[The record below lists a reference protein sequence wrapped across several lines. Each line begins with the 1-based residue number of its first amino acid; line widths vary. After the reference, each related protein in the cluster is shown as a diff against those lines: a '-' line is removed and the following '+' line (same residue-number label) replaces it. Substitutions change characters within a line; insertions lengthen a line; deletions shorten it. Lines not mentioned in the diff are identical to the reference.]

1 MAEHHRTVTT
11 SSEISVGDIS
21 SLSGDDD
28 DLLPDEDS
36 LYRAIAAHPTGHGHH
51 YAPSSSA
58 AAISAAGSSHA
69 LHHPGHYHHAAHGG
83 GGAPPVPQPPS
94 GLYSV
99 PAAVNSAVSLRQA
112 LAADPALALAAAS
125 SFAGLRLGADTAPAQ
140 PVPATPP
147 THSEA
152 TTLGDVLSSSQGSSP
167 LVARAPRLIP
177 DSPTGKPRS
186 SGTDSLI
193 AFLNSN
199 PPEPTVHGSKKDK
212 GMRGLFKWKRD
223 KDRAGQGG
231 VRDTPG
237 KPRKPKMG
245 VPGQEPKFVL
255 LQVPYDQVASATSS
269 ASSASGTAEKV
280 GGVGTGV
287 AGPVPYGYASGN
299 GARNAAYLG
308 GNASAADMYTNASA
322 SSSSASTG
330 TGTDPQQQQQQPQSQ
345 PQQTQDAPPSGP
357 SPGPTDPAAAPPL
370 AGAPL
375 QRSNSRTSTMS
386 RHQRRLASLMEQSAA
401 LESTMALRNG
411 TDPAAPTATAPP
423 VRPPRTSLE
432 TLDDPVSVFL
442 GGAGGENGD
451 FPPGAAIG
459 RPHPPSSS
467 TLVSSAARLSAG
479 TAPPSWAAH
488 RLSAMSGGT
497 SSPLHDPTS
506 PTGRAGSPV
515 SNGYGSPHLSSGLGS
530 VGRRK
535 VRHVQTQTGSRG
547 AVTREVQADLGPATA
562 SASASASA
570 ADSGNLTALQLQN
583 TSLQSNV
590 TTLSSEVTQLQA
602 ETASLTARLAAAEAE
617 LTRARNH
624 AASVEMQY
632 TDLHAAYVHQATLAQ
647 QLAEELTE
655 TRAEL
660 AQKVAE
666 HAQQNDQFEHLSR
679 LAHSKMCQLI
689 VERMDHVRAIDE
701 LERRIARA
709 RDTLV
714 RHRLDSVLADC
725 GLFDAPVAVTSA
737 TAATAA
743 AAAAAAAAAPPPP
756 VTTAG
761 APTPALRATPSSSS
775 LHTQYHAG
783 DVGAVDSPSVRARP
797 RVQFQGAAAEYS
809 VSAGAATYYGG
820 AASAVGTYPGAGAAG
835 GGGQPPGGAS
845 RAPGGTM

>member
-1 MAEHHRTVTT
+1 MAEHLRTVTT

-21 SLSGDDD
+21 SLSEDDD

-58 AAISAAGSSHA
+58 AAISAAGGSSHA
-69 LHHPGHYHHAAHGG
+69 LHHPGHYHHHAAHSGSGGGG

-112 LAADPALALAAAS
+112 LAADPSLALAAAS

-223 KDRAGQGG
+223 KDRAGN

-269 ASSASGTAEKV
+269 ASSASGTAETAGVV
-280 GGVGTGV
+280 G
-287 AGPVPYGYASGN
+287 AAAHMPYGYAAGN

-308 GNASAADMYTNASA
+308 GGGNASAADMYANASA

-330 TGTDPQQQQQQPQSQ
+330 TGTDPQQQQQQ
-345 PQQTQDAPPSGP
+345 QQQNQHDAPPSGP
-357 SPGPTDPAAAPPL
+357 NAPTDATAPSAA

-411 TDPAAPTATAPP
+411 TTDPVAAPTATAPP

-442 GGAGGENGD
+442 GGGANGGENGD

-506 PTGRAGSPV
+506 PTGRAGSPA

-547 AVTREVQADLGPATA
+547 AVTREVQADLLGPSTA
-562 SASASASA
+562 SMAPAGA
-570 ADSGNLTALQLQN
+570 ADGEDLTALQSQN

-602 ETASLTARLAAAEAE
+602 ETASLTARLTAAEAE

-655 TRAEL
+655 TRADL
-660 AQKVAE
+660 AHKVAE

-737 TAATAA
+737 AA
-743 AAAAAAAAAPPPP
+743 AVALAPPPP
-756 VTTAG
+756 VTTSG
-761 APTPALRATPSSSS
+761 APAPALRATPSSSS

-783 DVGAVDSPSVRARP
+783 DVGAVDSPAVRARP

-809 VSAGAATYYGG
+809 VSAGAAAYYGG

-835 GGGQPPGGAS
+835 GGGHPPGGAP

>member
-21 SLSGDDD
+21 SLSEDDD

-51 YAPSSSA
+51 YVPSSSA
-58 AAISAAGSSHA
+58 AAISSAGSSHA
-69 LHHPGHYHHAAHGG
+69 LHHPSHYHHHAAHPGG

-112 LAADPALALAAAS
+112 LAADPSLALAAAS
-125 SFAGLRLGADTAPAQ
+125 SFAGLRLGADAAPAQ

-223 KDRAGQGG
+223 KDRAGGI
-231 VRDTPG
+231 RDTPG

-269 ASSASGTAEKV
+269 ASSASGTAETA
-280 GGVGTGV
+280 GGVGT
-287 AGPVPYGYASGN
+287 AALYGYTAGN

-308 GNASAADMYTNASA
+308 GNTSATDMFGNASA

-330 TGTDPQQQQQQPQSQ
+330 TGTDPQQQQQSQ
-345 PQQTQDAPPSGP
+345 PQQQNEQAAGPHPGP
-357 SPGPTDPAAAPPL
+357 SDPAAPPL

-411 TDPAAPTATAPP
+411 ATDPAAPTVTAPP

-442 GGAGGENGD
+442 GAGGENGD
-451 FPPGAAIG
+451 LPPSAAIG

-506 PTGRAGSPV
+506 PTGRAGSPA

-547 AVTREVQADLGPATA
+547 AVTREVQADLLGPATA
-562 SASASASA
+562 PTASA
-570 ADSGNLTALQLQN
+570 AAEAGEDLTALQSQN

-602 ETASLTARLAAAEAE
+602 ETASLTARLTAAEAE

-737 TAATAA
+737 
-743 AAAAAAAAAPPPP
+743 AAAAAAPPPP
-756 VTTAG
+756 TTTG
-761 APTPALRATPSSSS
+761 APAPALRATPSSSS
-775 LHTQYHAG
+775 LHTQFHAG
-783 DVGAVDSPSVRARP
+783 DVGAMDSPSVRARP
-797 RVQFQGAAAEYS
+797 RVQFQASEYAAS
-809 VSAGAATYYGG
+809 NVSAGAAAYYG
-820 AASAVGTYPGAGAAG
+820 AATSGVGTYPGAGAAG
-835 GGGQPPGGAS
+835 GGGQPPGGAP